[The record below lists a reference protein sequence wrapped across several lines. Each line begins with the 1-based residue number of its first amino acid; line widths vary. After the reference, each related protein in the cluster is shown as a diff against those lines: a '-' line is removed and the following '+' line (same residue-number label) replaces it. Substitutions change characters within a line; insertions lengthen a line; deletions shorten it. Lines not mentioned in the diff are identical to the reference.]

1 MTLNEFFAAHPKCAL
16 GFSGG
21 VDSAYLLYAGVQAGA
36 DIRPGLH
43 PGVQQI
49 GRVHPAGEAQ
59 GALGMGCEKLV
70 QRHV

>member
-21 VDSAYLLYAGVQAGA
+21 VDSAYLLYAG
-36 DIRPGLH
+36 
-43 PGVQQI
+43 
-49 GRVHPAGEAQ
+49 EAQ